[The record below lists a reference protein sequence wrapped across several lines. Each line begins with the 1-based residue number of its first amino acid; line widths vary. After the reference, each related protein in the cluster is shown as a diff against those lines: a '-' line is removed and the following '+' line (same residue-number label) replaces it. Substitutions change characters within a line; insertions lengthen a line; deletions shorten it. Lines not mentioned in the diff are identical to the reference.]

1 MKKLHF
7 KTLKSDLSN
16 MRLLFVTCIV
26 VLSCSACVKKKIYK
40 TELTNRQLSEARE
53 KVLISELTDRKTEAE
68 KMIKSI
74 GDLNKTVGK
83 QEGDIAELQGRIVQ
97 LSKNANQTTTSLLD
111 EKNALEKNLK
121 EKTKVLLEKTAIIER
136 ILDTQKERDAILSD
150 LNTLIASKFSTLE
163 GVVIATVNDYLV
175 MTIPDKLLFENTG
188 VNLNTSGKIIL
199 DSLSKV
205 LTNQPGLETQII
217 TYTDNQLPK
226 NNKSLV
232 DTWDWSLKRA
242 TILTRTLISDYSVN
256 ANQLSPIGRGEFYPI
271 ATNETPEGRQQN
283 RRTEIV
289 FRPKLKVISIE

>member
-1 MKKLHF
+1 M
-7 KTLKSDLSN
+7 
-16 MRLLFVTCIV
+16 TCMI
-26 VLSCSACVKKKIYK
+26 VLSCAACVKKKVYK
-40 TELTNRQLSEARE
+40 TELTNRQLAEARE

-68 KMIKSI
+68 KMIKRI

-111 EKNALEKNLK
+111 EKSTLEKKLK
-121 EKTKVLLEKTAIIER
+121 DKTKVLFEKEAIIER
-136 ILDTQKERDAILSD
+136 ITDTQKERNAILSD
-150 LNTLIASKFSTLE
+150 LNTLITSKFISFD
-163 GVVIATVNDYLV
+163 GVVITTVNDYLV

-188 VNLNTSGKIIL
+188 VNINATGKLLL

-205 LTNQPGLETQII
+205 LTVQPGLETQII

-232 DTWDWSLKRA
+232 DTWDWSLRRA
-242 TILTRTLISDYSVN
+242 TIVTRTLISDYSVN
-256 ANQLSPIGRGEFYPI
+256 ANQLSPIGRGEFYPL

-283 RRTEIV
+283 RRTEIA

>member
-1 MKKLHF
+1 MAC
-7 KTLKSDLSN
+7 
-16 MRLLFVTCIV
+16 MV
-26 VLSCSACVKKKIYK
+26 VLSCTACVKKKVYK

-97 LSKNANQTTTSLLD
+97 LSNSANQTTSGLLD
-111 EKNALEKNLK
+111 EKNTLEKNLK
-121 EKTKVLLEKTAIIER
+121 EKTKVLFEKEAIIER
-136 ILDTQKERDAILSD
+136 ISDTQKERNAILSD
-150 LNTLIASKFSTLE
+150 LNTLITSKFSPFEDVT
-163 GVVIATVNDYLV
+163 IATVNDYLL

-188 VNLNTSGKIIL
+188 TNINATGKMLL

-242 TILTRTLISDYSVN
+242 TILTRSLISDYGVN
-256 ANQLSPIGRGEFYPI
+256 ANQLSPIGRGEFYPL

-283 RRTEIV
+283 RRTEII
-289 FRPKLKVISIE
+289 FKPKLKAISVE

>member
-1 MKKLHF
+1 
-7 KTLKSDLSN
+7 
-16 MRLLFVTCIV
+16 VTCMV
-26 VLSCSACVKKKIYK
+26 VFSCAACVKKKVYK

-83 QEGDIAELQGRIVQ
+83 QEGDIAELRGRIVQ
-97 LSKNANQTTTSLLD
+97 LSNSANQTTSGLLD
-111 EKNALEKNLK
+111 EKNTLEKNLK
-121 EKTKVLLEKTAIIER
+121 EKTKVLFEKEALIER
-136 ILDTQKERDAILSD
+136 ISDTQKERIAILSD
-150 LNTLIASKFSTLE
+150 LNTLITAKFIPFE
-163 GVVIATVNDYLV
+163 GVTIATVNDYLL

-188 VNLNTSGKIIL
+188 VNINSTGKMLL

-242 TILTRTLISDYSVN
+242 TILTRSLISDYGVN
-256 ANQLSPIGRGEFYPI
+256 ANQLSPIGRGEFYPL

-283 RRTEIV
+283 RRTEII
-289 FRPKLKVISIE
+289 FKPKLKAISIE

>member
-1 MKKLHF
+1 MKKLYF
-7 KTLKSDLSN
+7 NTLKSDLSN
-16 MRLLFVTCIV
+16 LSVLLMTCIV
-26 VLSCSACVKKKIYK
+26 VLSCPACVKKKVYK

-150 LNTLIASKFSTLE
+150 LNILISSKFNTLE

-175 MTIPDKLLFENTG
+175 MTIPDNLLFENTG
-188 VNLNTSGKIIL
+188 VNLNTSGKTIL

-242 TILTRTLISDYSVN
+242 TILTRTLISDYGVN

-283 RRTEIV
+283 RRSEIV
-289 FRPKLKVISIE
+289 FRPKLKAISIE

>member
-1 MKKLHF
+1 M
-7 KTLKSDLSN
+7 
-16 MRLLFVTCIV
+16 TCIV
-26 VLSCSACVKKKIYK
+26 VLSCPACVKKKVYK

-150 LNTLIASKFSTLE
+150 LNILISSKFNTLE

-175 MTIPDKLLFENTG
+175 MTIPDNLLFENTG
-188 VNLNTSGKIIL
+188 VNLNTSGKTIL

-242 TILTRTLISDYSVN
+242 TILTRTLISDYGVN

-283 RRTEIV
+283 RRSEIV
-289 FRPKLKVISIE
+289 FRPKLKAISIE

>member
-7 KTLKSDLSN
+7 KTLKSDLPN
-16 MRLLFVTCIV
+16 MRLLFVTCMV
-26 VLSCSACVKKKIYK
+26 VFSCAACVKKKVYK

-83 QEGDIAELQGRIVQ
+83 QEGDIAELRGRIVQ
-97 LSKNANQTTTSLLD
+97 LSNSANQTTTSLLD
-111 EKNALEKNLK
+111 EKNTLEKNLK
-121 EKTKVLLEKTAIIER
+121 EKTKVLFEKEALIER
-136 ILDTQKERDAILSD
+136 ISDTQKERIAILSD
-150 LNTLIASKFSTLE
+150 LNTLITSKFSPFE
-163 GVVIATVNDYLV
+163 GVTIATVNDYLL

-188 VNLNTSGKIIL
+188 ININTTGKMLL

-205 LTNQPGLETQII
+205 LTNQPSLETQII

-242 TILTRTLISDYSVN
+242 TILTRSLITDYGVN
-256 ANQLSPIGRGEFYPI
+256 ANQLSPIGRGEFYPL

-283 RRTEIV
+283 RRTEII
-289 FRPKLKVISIE
+289 FKPKLKAISIE

>member
-1 MKKLHF
+1 
-7 KTLKSDLSN
+7 
-16 MRLLFVTCIV
+16 MRLLFVTCMV
-26 VLSCSACVKKKIYK
+26 VLSCTACVKKKVYK

-111 EKNALEKNLK
+111 EKNTLEKNLK
-121 EKTKVLLEKTAIIER
+121 EKTKVLFEKEALIER
-136 ILDTQKERDAILSD
+136 ISDTQKERIAILSD
-150 LNTLIASKFSTLE
+150 LNTLITSKFSPLE
-163 GVVIATVNDYLV
+163 GVTIATVNDYLL

-188 VNLNTSGKIIL
+188 ININTTGKTLL

-217 TYTDNQLPK
+217 AYTDNQLPK

-232 DTWDWSLKRA
+232 DTWDWSLRRA
-242 TILTRTLISDYSVN
+242 TILTRTLISDYGVN
-256 ANQLSPIGRGEFYPI
+256 ANQLSPIGRGEFYPL

-283 RRTEIV
+283 RRTEII
-289 FRPKLKVISIE
+289 FKPKLKAISIE

>member
-1 MKKLHF
+1 
-7 KTLKSDLSN
+7 

>member
-1 MKKLHF
+1 
-7 KTLKSDLSN
+7 
-16 MRLLFVTCIV
+16 MRLLFVTCMV
-26 VLSCSACVKKKIYK
+26 VFSCTACVKKKVYK

-83 QEGDIAELQGRIVQ
+83 QEGDIAELRGRIVQ
-97 LSKNANQTTTSLLD
+97 LSNSANQTTTSLLD
-111 EKNALEKNLK
+111 EKNTLEKNLK
-121 EKTKVLLEKTAIIER
+121 EKTKVLIEKEALIER
-136 ILDTQKERDAILSD
+136 ISDTQKERIAILSD
-150 LNTLIASKFSTLE
+150 LNTLVTAKFISFE
-163 GVVIATVNDYLV
+163 GVTIATVNDYLL

-188 VNLNTSGKIIL
+188 ININPTGKILL

-242 TILTRTLISDYSVN
+242 TILTRSLITDYGVN
-256 ANQLSPIGRGEFYPI
+256 ANQLSPIGRGEFYPL

-283 RRTEIV
+283 RRTEII
-289 FRPKLKVISIE
+289 FKPKLKAISIE

>member
-1 MKKLHF
+1 
-7 KTLKSDLSN
+7 
-16 MRLLFVTCIV
+16 
-26 VLSCSACVKKKIYK
+26 
-40 TELTNRQLSEARE
+40 
-53 KVLISELTDRKTEAE
+53 
-68 KMIKSI
+68 
-74 GDLNKTVGK
+74 
-83 QEGDIAELQGRIVQ
+83 
-97 LSKNANQTTTSLLD
+97 
-111 EKNALEKNLK
+111 
-121 EKTKVLLEKTAIIER
+121 
-136 ILDTQKERDAILSD
+136 
-150 LNTLIASKFSTLE
+150 
-163 GVVIATVNDYLV
+163 
-175 MTIPDKLLFENTG
+175 LLFENTG